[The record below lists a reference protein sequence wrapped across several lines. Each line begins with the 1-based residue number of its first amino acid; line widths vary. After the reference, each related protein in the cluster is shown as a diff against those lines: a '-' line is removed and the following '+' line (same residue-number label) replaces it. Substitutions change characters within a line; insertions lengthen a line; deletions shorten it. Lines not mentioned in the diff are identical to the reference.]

1 MEALKRVQYQSLAD
15 TVAQRIRGAIIAGE
29 LHPGDRLVEQK
40 LAAMLGISQVT
51 VREALQELEHQGFVR
66 RISNKGSYVT
76 MLDAEDIQQILEVRL
91 PLEALAVEW
100 AAGRA
105 NPEAALE
112 LERLVNEMESAVGEF
127 DRARFHR
134 ADLEFHSLIWRLAG
148 NKYLE
153 KVLCELVS
161 SLFAFVLSIQ
171 ERQDFEE
178 AVHQHRR
185 ILAALLSGD
194 VAQARTV
201 FFEETQ
207 QFWKR
212 HYGSEERPAREPKDA
227 DSVHRPQQAVVAR

>member
-1 MEALKRVQYQSLAD
+1 
-15 TVAQRIRGAIIAGE
+15 
-29 LHPGDRLVEQK
+29 
-40 LAAMLGISQVT
+40 
-51 VREALQELEHQGFVR
+51 
-66 RISNKGSYVT
+66 
-76 MLDAEDIQQILEVRL
+76 
-91 PLEALAVEW
+91 
-100 AAGRA
+100 
-105 NPEAALE
+105 
-112 LERLVNEMESAVGEF
+112 
-127 DRARFHR
+127 
-134 ADLEFHSLIWRLAG
+134 
-148 NKYLE
+148 
-153 KVLCELVS
+153 VS

-201 FFEETQ
+201 FLEETQ